1 MINFNRVLTKIIF
14 VKARTSMNSV
24 FSVLLLRLFLKLN
37 LMFSYLKCCDMSSGT
52 RMNYLIQE
60 LKGEI
65 LNTANLIGVEDN
77 FR

>member
-1 MINFNRVLTKIIF
+1 
-14 VKARTSMNSV
+14 
-24 FSVLLLRLFLKLN
+24 
-37 LMFSYLKCCDMSSGT
+37 MSSGT
-52 RMNYLIQE
+52 RMNNLIQE